1 MQLTPHCLR
10 LPAGPLSSSCLAAD
24 FLKPLPVRPLSSS
37 LVVEA
42 PMPGVWP
49 QSSPRLAA
57 FWPVPPYRPTWTR
70 RKRHYGVRLLRWS
83 GNTPRSSSGGSGVSS
98 NGLLITFGLGMRPCC
113 EVNSLHHLHLRHRTW
128 GAEGRDQPKR
138 SWRSCGCH
146 PGDVPCGTCGGLTLR
161 PSCVRGPARL

>member
-1 MQLTPHCLR
+1 MEDLYLYAILAQVRNQTHYASRLLQFWLQPKPNPHHTPAAVQLTPHLLR
-10 LPAGPLSSSCLAAD
+10 LPAGPQSSLCLVAES
-24 FLKPLPVRPLSSS
+24 LKPLPVQPLSSS

-83 GNTPRSSSGGSGVSS
+83 SNTPRSSSGGSGVSS
-98 NGLLITFGLGMRPCC
+98 NGLLLTFGLGMRPCC
-113 EVNSLHHLHLRHRTW
+113 EVNSLHHLLPSAPHL
-128 GAEGRDQPKR
+128 GR
-138 SWRSCGCH
+138 
-146 PGDVPCGTCGGLTLR
+146 
-161 PSCVRGPARL
+161 